1 MPYPHLLAPLNLGFT
16 TLNNRVIMGSMHTNL
31 EEQINGF
38 SRLAAFYAERAAGGV
53 GLIITGGVSPNESG
67 ILAPKRVIL
76 SRQQH
81 VADHQL
87 ITRAVHQYPTQICM
101 QILHAGRYGYH
112 SQIVAPSAIQAPIVP
127 FIPHALSHDEIEQQ
141 LEDFV
146 NCAGLALEAG
156 YDGIEIMG
164 SEGYLINQ
172 FICRH
177 TNKRSDQWGGSF
189 INRTRFPLEIVRRIR
204 QRYGENFIVIFRLSI
219 LDLVENGSDLQEVI
233 ELALAL
239 EKVGVNIINSGIGW
253 HETRVPTIASVVPR
267 ASFSII
273 TAKVKKLTNI
283 PIVAC
288 NRINTPEVA
297 EDILKNDM
305 ADMVSMA
312 RPFLADSQFVK
323 KAAINQAET
332 INTCIACNQACL
344 DHIFVNK
351 VASCLVNPRA
361 GYETLLNF
369 DPVVNSKK
377 LAVVGSG
384 PAGAMFAIY
393 AAQRGHRVTLFEQ
406 NALIGGQLNL
416 AAKIPGKEEFKE
428 FLRYIKQ
435 TLTQSTV
442 EINLGHS
449 PSYDQLSEFDEVIL
463 ATGTQARHLDI
474 PGIDHK
480 NVMSYQ
486 DVIEEKVE
494 VGENVAVIGTGGIA
508 FDVVA
513 KLTSNNTKSWSLLEK
528 QQDFAAHWGIDY
540 SNKINGGLVSPAEK
554 SDNEKRI
561 TMLQRKVRKP
571 GAGLGKTTVWIH
583 RKEFKNRGVRTL
595 SLVKYQGISEQGLQ
609 LNIRGKHTELEADSI
624 IVCAGQQSHQEYD
637 LTKFSQPVHVIGGAN
652 NVVGLDAKSAIESS
666 AWLAA
671 KI

>member
-1 MPYPHLLAPLNLGFT
+1 
-16 TLNNRVIMGSMHTNL
+16 
-31 EEQINGF
+31 
-38 SRLAAFYAERAAGGV
+38 
-53 GLIITGGVSPNESG
+53 
-67 ILAPKRVIL
+67 
-76 SRQQH
+76 
-81 VADHQL
+81 
-87 ITRAVHQYPTQICM
+87 M

-141 LEDFV
+141 IQDFV

-172 FICRH
+172 FICLH
-177 TNKRSDQWGGSF
+177 TNKRDDQWGGSF
-189 INRTRFPLEIVRRIR
+189 INRARFPLEIVRRIR
-204 QRYGENFIVIFRLSI
+204 QNFGDNFIVIFRLSI
-219 LDLVENGSDLQEVI
+219 LDLVESGSDLQEVI
-233 ELALAL
+233 ALALAL

-267 ASFSII
+267 ASFSNI
-273 TAKVKKLTNI
+273 TAKVKSHINI

-288 NRINTPEVA
+288 NRINTPEIA
-297 EDILKNDM
+297 EDILKENM

-312 RPFLADSQFVK
+312 RPFLADSQFVN
-323 KAAINQAET
+323 KASADQAET

-369 DPVVNSKK
+369 EAVEKAKK

-393 AAQRGHRVTLFEQ
+393 AAQRGHKVTLFEQ
-406 NALIGGQLNL
+406 STTIGGQLNL
-416 AAKIPGKEEFKE
+416 AAKVPGKEEFKE

-435 TLTQSTV
+435 TLGQSTV
-442 EINLGHS
+442 DVQLGQS
-449 PSYDQLSEFDEVIL
+449 PSYSQLSKFDEVII
-463 ATGTQARHLDI
+463 ATGTKARNIEI
-474 PGIDHK
+474 PGSQHSK
-480 NVMSYQ
+480 VLSYQ
-486 DVIEEKVE
+486 DVIEENVE
-494 VGENVAVIGTGGIA
+494 VGDKVAVIGTGGIA
-508 FDVVA
+508 FDLVT
-513 KLTSNNTKSWSLLEK
+513 KLTSSNTKSWSLLEK

-540 SNKINGGLVSPAEK
+540 SNQVNGGLISSVDK
-554 SDNEKRI
+554 SEDSKQI

-583 RKEFKNRGVRTL
+583 RKEFKRRGVKTL
-595 SLVKYQGISEQGLQ
+595 SLVKYVDISDQGLT
-609 LNIRGKHTELEADSI
+609 LNIRGENTVLEADSI
-624 IVCAGQQSHQEYD
+624 IVCAGQQSHLSYD
-637 LTKFSQPVHVIGGAN
+637 LTRFSQPVHIIGGAN

>member
-1 MPYPHLLAPLNLGFT
+1 
-16 TLNNRVIMGSMHTNL
+16 MGSMHTNL
-31 EEQINGF
+31 EEQVDGF
-38 SRLAAFYAERAAGGV
+38 VRLAAFYAERAAGGV

-76 SRQQH
+76 SRKQH
-81 VADHQL
+81 VAEHQL
-87 ITRAVHQYPTQICM
+87 ITQAVHQYSTKICM

-127 FIPHALSHDEIEQQ
+127 FIPHALSHEEIEQQ
-141 LEDFV
+141 IQDFV

-177 TNKRSDQWGGSF
+177 TNKRDDQWGGSF
-189 INRTRFPLEIVRRIR
+189 INRARFPLEIVRRIR
-204 QRYGENFIVIFRLSI
+204 QDFGENFIVIFRLSI
-219 LDLVENGSDLQEVI
+219 LDLVESGSDLQEVI
-233 ELALAL
+233 ALALAL

-267 ASFSII
+267 ASFSNI
-273 TAKVKKLTNI
+273 TARVKNHINI

-288 NRINTPEVA
+288 NRINTPEIA
-297 EDILKNDM
+297 EHILKENM

-312 RPFLADSQFVK
+312 RPFLADSQFVN
-323 KAAINQAET
+323 KASADQAET

-369 DPVVNSKK
+369 EPVDKPK
-377 LAVVGSG
+377 TLAVVGSG

-393 AAQRGHRVTLFEQ
+393 AAQRGHKVTLFEQ
-406 NALIGGQLNL
+406 STTIGGQLNL
-416 AAKIPGKEEFKE
+416 AAKVPGKEEFKE

-435 TLTQSTV
+435 TLRQSTV
-442 EINLGHS
+442 DVQLGQS
-449 PSYDQLSEFDEVIL
+449 PSYSQLSEFDEVII
-463 ATGTQARHLDI
+463 ATGTKARNLEI
-474 PGIDHK
+474 PGAQHSK
-480 NVMSYQ
+480 VVSYQ
-486 DVIEEKVE
+486 DVIEENVE
-494 VGENVAVIGTGGIA
+494 VGEKVAVIGTGGIA
-508 FDVVA
+508 FDLVA
-513 KLTSNNTKSWSLLEK
+513 KLTSTNTKSWSLLEK
-528 QQDFAAHWGIDY
+528 QQNFAAHWGIDY
-540 SNKINGGLVSPAEK
+540 SNQVDGGLISSVDK
-554 SDNEKRI
+554 SENSKQI

-583 RKEFKNRGVRTL
+583 RKEFKRRGVKTL
-595 SLVKYQGISEQGLQ
+595 SLVKYVGISDQGLT
-609 LNIRGKHTELEADSI
+609 LNIRGENTVLEADSI
-624 IVCAGQQSHQEYD
+624 IVCAGQQSHLSYD
-637 LTKFSQPVHVIGGAN
+637 LTRFSQPVHIIGGAN

>member
-1 MPYPHLLAPLNLGFT
+1 
-16 TLNNRVIMGSMHTNL
+16 MGSMHTNL
-31 EEQINGF
+31 EEQIDGF
-38 SRLAAFYAERAAGGV
+38 VRLAAFYAERAAGGV

-87 ITRAVHQYPTQICM
+87 ITQAVHQYSTKICM

-141 LEDFV
+141 IEDFV

-177 TNKRSDQWGGSF
+177 TNKRDDQWGGCFS
-189 INRTRFPLEIVRRIR
+189 NRTRFPLEIIRRIR
-204 QRYGENFIVIFRLSI
+204 QRFGENYIVIFRLSI

-233 ELALAL
+233 KLALAL

-253 HETRVPTIASVVPR
+253 HETRVPTIANVVPR
-267 ASFSII
+267 ASFSNI
-273 TAKVKKLTNI
+273 TARVKSHINI

-288 NRINTPEVA
+288 NRINTPEIA
-297 EDILKNDM
+297 EHILKDNM

-312 RPFLADSQFVK
+312 RPFLADSQFVN
-323 KAAINQAET
+323 KASADQAHK

-369 DPVVNSKK
+369 DPVVTAKK

-393 AAQRGHRVTLFEQ
+393 AAQRGHEVTLYEQ
-406 NALIGGQLNL
+406 SKTIGGQLNL
-416 AAKIPGKEEFKE
+416 AAKVPGKEEFRE
-428 FLRYIKQ
+428 FLRYINQ
-435 TLTQSTV
+435 TLEDSTV
-442 EINLGHS
+442 DVQLGQS
-449 PSYDQLSEFDEVIL
+449 PSYTQLSKFDEIIL
-463 ATGTQARHLDI
+463 ATGTKPRNLDI
-474 PGIDHK
+474 PGANNS
-480 NVMSYQ
+480 NVLSYQ
-486 DVIEEKVE
+486 DVIEDNVKVGEKVL
-494 VGENVAVIGTGGIA
+494 VIGTGGIA
-508 FDVVA
+508 FDLVA
-513 KLTSNNTKSWSLLEK
+513 KLTSTNTESWTLSEK

-540 SNKINGGLVSPAEK
+540 KNQENGGLISSIDK
-554 SDNEKRI
+554 SENSKQI

-583 RKEFKNRGVRTL
+583 RKEFKRRGVKTL
-595 SLVKYQGISEQGLQ
+595 SLVNYVSISDAGLK
-609 LNIRGKHTELEADSI
+609 LEIRGENTDIAADSI
-624 IVCAGQQSHQEYD
+624 IVCAGQQSHVAYD
-637 LTKFSQPVHVIGGAN
+637 LTLLTPPVHLIGGAN
-652 NVVGLDAKSAIESS
+652 NVVGLDAKSAIEAS

>member
-1 MPYPHLLAPLNLGFT
+1 
-16 TLNNRVIMGSMHTNL
+16 MGSMHTNL
-31 EEQINGF
+31 EEKIDGF
-38 SRLAAFYAERAAGGV
+38 VRLSAFYAERAAGGV

-87 ITRAVHQYPTQICM
+87 ITQAVHQYPTKICM

-127 FIPHALSHDEIEQQ
+127 FVPHALSHDEIEEQI
-141 LEDFV
+141 EDFV
-146 NCAGLALEAG
+146 NCAGLALDAG

-177 TNKRSDQWGGSF
+177 TNKRDDQWGGNF
-189 INRTRFPLEIVRRIR
+189 VNRTRFPLEIIRRIR
-204 QRYGENFIVIFRLSI
+204 QQFGENFIVIFRLSI

-239 EKVGVNIINSGIGW
+239 EEVGVNIINSGIGW

-273 TAKVKKLTNI
+273 TASVKRHINI

-297 EDILKNDM
+297 EDILKDNM

-312 RPFLADSQFVK
+312 RPFLADSQFVN
-323 KAAINQAET
+323 KAKADQAQT

-369 DPVVNSKK
+369 NPVVKVK
-377 LAVVGSG
+377 RLAVVGSG

-393 AAQRGHRVTLFEQ
+393 AAQRGHEVTLFEKSD
-406 NALIGGQLNL
+406 AIGGQLNL

-428 FLRYIKQ
+428 YLRYLKQ
-435 TLTQSTV
+435 TLEKSTV
-442 EINLGHS
+442 AIKLRQS
-449 PSYDQLSEFDEVIL
+449 PSYLQLNEFDEIII
-463 ATGTQARHLDI
+463 ATGTKARDLEI
-474 PGIDHK
+474 PGIK
-480 NVMSYQ
+480 NSNVMSYQ
-486 DVIEEKVE
+486 DVIEENVE
-494 VGENVAVIGTGGIA
+494 IGKNVAVIGTGGIA

-513 KLTSNNTKSWSLLEK
+513 KLTSTDTKNWSLLEK
-528 QQDFAAHWGIDY
+528 QQDFATNWGIDY
-540 SNKINGGLVSPAEK
+540 NNQVNGGLIASIDQ
-554 SDNEKRI
+554 SDNSKQI

-583 RKEFKNRGVRTL
+583 RKEFKKRGVKTL
-595 SLVKYQGISEQGLQ
+595 SLVKYVGISDEGIQ
-609 LNIRGKHTELEADSI
+609 LNIRGENIVLDVDSI
-624 IVCAGQQSHQEYD
+624 IVCAGQQSQQDFD
-637 LTKFSQPVHVIGGAN
+637 LTRFSCPVHVIGGAN

>member
-1 MPYPHLLAPLNLGFT
+1 
-16 TLNNRVIMGSMHTNL
+16 MGSMHTNL
-31 EEQINGF
+31 EEQIDGF
-38 SRLAAFYAERAAGGV
+38 MRLAAFYAERAAGGV
-53 GLIITGGVSPNESG
+53 GMIITGGVSPNESG

-87 ITRAVHQYPTQICM
+87 ITQAVHQYSTKICM

-141 LEDFV
+141 IEDFV

-177 TNKRSDQWGGSF
+177 SNKRDDKWGGSF
-189 INRTRFPLEIVRRIR
+189 SNRTRFPLEIVRRIR
-204 QRYGENFIVIFRLSI
+204 QRFGDNFIVIFRLSI
-219 LDLVENGSDLQEVI
+219 LDLVENGSDLQDVI

-273 TAKVKKLTNI
+273 TAKVKSQINI

-297 EDILKNDM
+297 EDILKNNM

-312 RPFLADSQFVK
+312 RPFLADSQFVN
-323 KAAINQAET
+323 KASADQAET

-369 DPVVNSKK
+369 DPVVKAK
-377 LAVVGSG
+377 TLAVVGSG

-393 AAQRGHRVTLFEQ
+393 AAQRGHKVTLFEQ
-406 NALIGGQLNL
+406 SNTIGGQLNL
-416 AAKIPGKEEFKE
+416 AAKVPGKEEFKE

-435 TLTQSTV
+435 TLDQSTV
-442 EINLGHS
+442 AIQLGHS
-449 PSYDQLSEFDEVIL
+449 PSYLQLSEFDEVII
-463 ATGTQARHLDI
+463 ATGTKARNLDI
-474 PGIDHK
+474 PGINHNK
-480 NVMSYQ
+480 VMSYQ
-486 DVIEEKVE
+486 DVIEENVE
-494 VGENVAVIGTGGIA
+494 VGDKVAVIGTGGIA
-508 FDVVA
+508 FDLVA
-513 KLTSNNTKSWSLLEK
+513 KLTSNKTKSWSLVEQ

-540 SNKINGGLVSPAEK
+540 SNHVNGGLVAPV
-554 SDNEKRI
+554 NESKNSKQI

-583 RKEFKNRGVRTL
+583 RKEFKNRGVKTL
-595 SLVKYQGISEQGLQ
+595 SLVKYVGISEQGLE
-609 LNIRGKHTELEADSI
+609 LNIRGEHSILEADSI
-624 IVCAGQQSHQEYD
+624 IVCAGQQSLQDYD
-637 LTKFSQPVHVIGGAN
+637 LSNFSQPVHVIGGAN